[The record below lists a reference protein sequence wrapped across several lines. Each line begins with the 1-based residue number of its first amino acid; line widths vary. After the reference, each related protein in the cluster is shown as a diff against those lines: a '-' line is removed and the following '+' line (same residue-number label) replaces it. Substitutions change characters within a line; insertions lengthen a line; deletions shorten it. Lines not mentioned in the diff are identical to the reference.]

1 MMNNNSTTNC
11 EKKPIIDND
20 EALRLIDL
28 IQQGDSNAENELA
41 ELGSVFV
48 KAVAKQYVGKGLSDE
63 ALIAASRYGM
73 LRASHKFDKSRGFKF
88 ASYAVWWMRQAILQE
103 IRKKKTTKRQ
113 KNMIRKNWGDD
124 GALTLIKV
132 VLERTEDQEL
142 REQLLEFL
150 QNNEEL
156 RSDAHK
162 KDFYGFATTLA
173 KEWLASNQS

>member
-48 KAVAKQYVGKGLSDE
+48 KAVARQYVDKGLSD

-73 LRASHKFDKSRGFKF
+73 LRANHKFDKSRGFKF
-88 ASYAVWWMRQAILQE
+88 ASYAVWWMREAILQE
-103 IRKKKTTKRQ
+103 IRKK
-113 KNMIRKNWGDD
+113 
-124 GALTLIKV
+124 
-132 VLERTEDQEL
+132 E
-142 REQLLEFL
+142 
-150 QNNEEL
+150 NN
-156 RSDAHK
+156 
-162 KDFYGFATTLA
+162 
-173 KEWLASNQS
+173 